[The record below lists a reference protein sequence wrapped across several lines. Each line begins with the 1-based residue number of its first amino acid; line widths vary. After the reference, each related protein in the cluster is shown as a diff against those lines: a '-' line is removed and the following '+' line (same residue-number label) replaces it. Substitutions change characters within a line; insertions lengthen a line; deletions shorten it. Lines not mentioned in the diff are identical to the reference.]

1 MYADENWW
9 EYRHL
14 RDMHQADFDFDNL
27 SLKKIKVISTNAD
40 MYDLMLAAGAF
51 KEEEDAEEC

>member
-9 EYRHL
+9 EYRYL

-27 SLKKIKVISTNAD
+27 SLKKIKVISTDAD

-51 KEEEDAEEC
+51 KEEENAEEC